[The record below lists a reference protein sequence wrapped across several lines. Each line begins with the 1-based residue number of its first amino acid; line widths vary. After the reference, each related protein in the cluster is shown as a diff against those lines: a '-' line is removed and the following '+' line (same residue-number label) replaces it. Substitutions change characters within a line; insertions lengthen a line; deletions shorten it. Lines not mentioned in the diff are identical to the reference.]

1 MKDMSTPRKIFAIGG
16 LAAGILMLAFGIATI
31 ALGFNGRS
39 TVNDNLKQEAIVGS
53 SDMTPS
59 GIAAEA
65 KKAGLTNVSLP
76 SCSVAGQTVDSGSR
90 ARCFAQYMRIHTLE
104 ATGGFTYAQ
113 MGRFQAKP
121 GTPASQLAKGGGT
134 DNPQYAAVDATTKQP
149 VANGA
154 RNIWVTET
162 ALTSALNL
170 AYTAQQI
177 SLFSIVVGIGL
188 LLSGVG
194 FIVLTL
200 AGALSHIT
208 EPATKREKAPTM
220 KPATGGPAV

>member
-53 SDMTPS
+53 PDMTPS

-76 SCSVAGQTVDSGSR
+76 TCSVAGQTVDNGSR

-104 ATGGFTYAQ
+104 ASGGYTYAQ

-134 DNPQYAAVDATTKQP
+134 DNTQYAAIDATTKQP

-177 SLFSIVVGIGL
+177 SLFSIVVGVGL

-208 EPATKREKAPTM
+208 APATKREKTPTM